1 MKYSISLLI
10 LCFFIFFSGCAS
22 HKNYVGGKLISG
34 PAATDIVN
42 YVNQG
47 LISIA
52 ELEKKSLERYAS
64 VAGKNFTSN
73 QKLLETL
80 KDFVIPTYKRFVTGL
95 GNISPE
101 TQEVRNVHAIYLK
114 AAEATLEGFQ
124 TIMVGLENDDERIIQ
139 QGNKKLEEGQA
150 GVKKW
155 RAALNELYI
164 KNGVAEMKDK

>member
-10 LCFFIFFSGCAS
+10 LGFFIFFSGCAS

-73 QKLLETL
+73 RKLLETL

-95 GNISPE
+95 RSISPE
-101 TQEVRNVHAIYLK
+101 TQDVRNVHAIYLK

-124 TIMVGLENDDERIIQ
+124 TIMIGLENNDERIIQ
-139 QGNKKLEEGQA
+139 EGNKKLEEGRI
-150 GVKKW
+150 GVEKW
-155 RAALNELYI
+155 RAELNELYK
-164 KNGVAEMKDK
+164 KNGVAELKDK